1 MKTLIA
7 RYKELVLY
15 RERMDWR
22 EDSLE
27 ITEEII
33 KVGHEII
40 EACETDEQLELV
52 KMFLID

>member
-1 MKTLIA
+1 
-7 RYKELVLY
+7 
-15 RERMDWR
+15 MDWR
-22 EDSLE
+22 ENTLE

-40 EACETDEQLELV
+40 ESCETDEQLELV